1 MNTFGILLKY
11 EYKKL
16 LQKKITRISLIFCI
30 IATIFSCISDLL
42 GDYYIDGER
51 VDSSYHMA
59 QIDQSYART
68 LNGREIDR
76 TLLAETVEAYRKIPK
91 TTGHY
96 TGTAEYQ
103 QYARPYSEILTF
115 IHMTTL
121 LPISEIMY
129 QWQADEQDL
138 YARQLKQ
145 LGNDLDA
152 LFLSEGEKA
161 FWLEKNAQIKKP
173 FVYQA
178 HAAYHKQFSIYQTT
192 GLIVLTL
199 IAVCLAGVFSDE
211 HSRRTDQLIL
221 CSAKGKSSLYWAKML
236 AGAGFAAGISVLFS
250 FLSVVL
256 TMFLYGTE
264 GFTAPFQLVYC
275 FFVPMS
281 CGQVILIAYGIMLI
295 TSVIFAVFIMFLSEL
310 THSSIASLAI
320 GIVLLLVTGMISIPG
335 YYRVPAQIWQWLPF
349 SFLAIWN
356 IFNYY
361 TLPLFGHYFTAWQA
375 VPVIYLV
382 AGLGIAAAG
391 KPIYRKYQ
399 VTGR

>member
-1 MNTFGILLKY
+1 MNTFGILYKY
-11 EYKKL
+11 ECKKL
-16 LQKKITRISLIFCI
+16 LQKKITRISLIICI

-59 QIDQSYART
+59 QIDQSYARA

-76 TLLAETVEAYRKIPK
+76 TLLAETVDAYRKIPK

-115 IHMTTL
+115 IHMTTHL
-121 LPISEIMY
+121 QISEIMY

-145 LGNDLDA
+145 LENDLDA
-152 LFLSEGEKA
+152 LFLSEGEKE
-161 FWLEKNAQIKKP
+161 FWLEKNAQIQKP
-173 FVYQA
+173 FVYQT
-178 HAAYHKQFSIYQTT
+178 HSAYHKQFSIFQTT
-192 GLIVLTL
+192 GLIVLAL
-199 IAVCLAGVFSDE
+199 IAVCLAGIFPDE
-211 HSRRTDQLIL
+211 HSRRTDQLLL

-236 AGAGFAAGISVLFS
+236 AGAGFAAGISILFAL
-250 FLSVVL
+250 LSVVL
-256 TMFLYGTE
+256 TLFLYGTE

-275 FFVPMS
+275 FYVPLS

-310 THSSIASLAI
+310 THSGIASLTI
-320 GIVLLLVTGMISIPG
+320 GIVLLMVTGIISIPG

-375 VPVIYLV
+375 VPIIYLI